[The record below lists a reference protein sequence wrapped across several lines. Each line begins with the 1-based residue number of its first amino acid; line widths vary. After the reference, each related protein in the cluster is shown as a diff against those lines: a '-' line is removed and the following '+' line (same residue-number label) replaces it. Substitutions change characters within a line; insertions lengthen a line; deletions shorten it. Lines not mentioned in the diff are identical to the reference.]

1 MGDGASAL
9 LGKSNFRN
17 IFLRE
22 RKFSFPSR
30 KFMKRR
36 GALGWTCGRGRL
48 SAMPVCRDGNGS
60 ANGARRC
67 ENFEQCM
74 ESSAATGRRDRRV
87 RQALGK
93 KKRTKWVKWLAAGAC
108 AVALAS
114 AGMLELRAQTA
125 SPGKVR
131 LQVIV
136 VDTQEKAEQAL
147 ARLKKGDD
155 FGELAKEVS
164 IDPNA
169 SSGGNVGEVDPMTLR
184 PELRD
189 AISTMKA
196 GQTSGVIRVATGYV
210 IVKVLAIG
218 EETPGQGM
226 GPARGAQ
233 GTGAGQGMGANR
245 DLHLAGRGAIQYPA
259 DVAGQVLAD
268 MLFQRY
274 PKPDGWQQDLH
285 AICNA
290 RQNSLAQG
298 ISTLEKVLA
307 DEPQMERK
315 SPYDAIQTHYA
326 LAQLLA
332 YEGKMDRAVEEW
344 EAAYKLATISVPAGI
359 AQLTE
364 VLGVAYLHKSEMEND
379 AYEKPGE
386 RCLFPP
392 EKSICYQQTKDS
404 QKAIEYLTEYLRMT
418 PERPDAVQVKW
429 LLNVA
434 YSTLGKYPAGVPAK
448 YLVPEAAF
456 ATAPAE
462 SVPRWTDVAPQI
474 GMGFT
479 SMAGGVIADDFENN
493 GLLDVVVSSY
503 DFCQP
508 LRYFHNNG
516 DGTFSD
522 RTLEAGL
529 MDQLGGLNMIQ
540 ADYNNDGCMDIL
552 VLRGAWE
559 FPARKSLL
567 RNNCNGTFTDVT
579 QAAGLAEPATR
590 TQAAVWVDVNND
602 GLLDLFVGSE
612 NGPSQLFLNK
622 GDGTFEDISAS
633 SGVNK
638 IAFTKGV
645 AAADYDNDG
654 YMDLYVSNLY
664 GGNFLYHNN
673 HNNTFTE
680 VSEKAGVHQSD
691 SQSFATWFFDY
702 DNDGWPDIFATTYF
716 FSNDE
721 TIRSYLG
728 MPTNAATMRLYRNK
742 HDGTFEDV
750 TASAGLAKINMPM
763 GANFGD
769 AYNDGYLDIYLATG
783 GPEYGALTPKMLLRN
798 RDGKYFA
805 DVTAATGTG
814 DLHKGHGVSFA
825 DLGNNG
831 REDLLV
837 STGGATPGDAHQ
849 FRVYENPG
857 NDNDWITVKLVGVK
871 SNRAGIGARIQL
883 TVENGDAAPRSI
895 YRTVGSGGSFGAN
908 PIEQHIGL
916 GKDAKIE
923 ALEIWWPASNSRQR
937 LQSVQKNQFIEVTE
951 FAKQYRILPRRA
963 FQLSRG
969 GAAAAPAVGKSAA
982 P

>member
-1 MGDGASAL
+1 MAL
-9 LGKSNFRN
+9 MCVGVLG
-17 IFLRE
+17 
-22 RKFSFPSR
+22 
-30 KFMKRR
+30 
-36 GALGWTCGRGRL
+36 
-48 SAMPVCRDGNGS
+48 
-60 ANGARRC
+60 
-67 ENFEQCM
+67 
-74 ESSAATGRRDRRV
+74 
-87 RQALGK
+87 
-93 KKRTKWVKWLAAGAC
+93 
-108 AVALAS
+108 
-114 AGMLELRAQTA
+114 LRAQTA

-136 VDTQEKAEQAL
+136 VDTEAKAEQVF
-147 ARLKKGDD
+147 ARLQKGDD

-169 SSGGNVGEVDPMTLR
+169 SSGGNLGEVDPMTLR

-196 GQTSGVIRVATGYV
+196 GQTSGVVRVATGFV

-218 EETPGQGM
+218 EEAPGQGM
-226 GPARGAQ
+226 GPGRAPQGA
-233 GTGAGQGMGANR
+233 GPGQGMGVNR
-245 DLHLAGRGAIQYPA
+245 DLHLSGRGAIQYPA

-274 PKPDGWQQDLH
+274 PKPQGWEQDLH

-290 RQNSLAQG
+290 RENSLAQG
-298 ISTLEKVLA
+298 ISGLEKLTA
-307 DEPQMERK
+307 DESQMERK

-326 LAQLLA
+326 LAQLFA
-332 YEGKMDRAVEEW
+332 YEGKMDRAVQEW
-344 EAAYKLATISVPAGI
+344 ETAYKLATISVPAGI

-379 AYEKPGE
+379 AYEKPGA

-392 EKSICYQQTKDS
+392 QKATCYRQTKDS
-404 QKAIEYLTEYLRMT
+404 EKAIEYLTNYLKMT

-429 LLNVA
+429 LLNLA
-434 YSTLGKYPAGVPAK
+434 YSTLGKYPAGVPSK
-448 YLVPEAAF
+448 YLVPESAF
-456 ATAPAE
+456 ATPPQE
-462 SVPRWTDVAPQI
+462 DVPRWTDVATQI
-474 GMGFT
+474 GLGFS

-516 DGTFSD
+516 DGTFTD

-529 MDQLGGLNMIQ
+529 MDQFGGLNMIQ

-579 QAAGLAEPATR
+579 KGAGLAEPATR
-590 TQAAVWVDVNND
+590 TQAAVWLDVNND
-602 GLLDLFVGSE
+602 GLLDLFVGNE

-622 GDGTFEDISAS
+622 GDGTFQDISAS

-638 IAFTKGV
+638 TAFTKGA

-673 HNNTFTE
+673 HDNTFSE
-680 VSEKAGVHQSD
+680 VSEKAGVHQAD
-691 SQSFATWFFDY
+691 SQTFATWFFDY

-721 TIRSYLG
+721 TLRSYLG
-728 MPTNAATMRLYRNK
+728 MPTNVATLHLYRNK

-750 TASAGLAKINMPM
+750 TTPAGLAKINMPM

-769 AYNDGYLDIYLATG
+769 ADNDGYLDIYLATG
-783 GPEYGALTPKMLLRN
+783 GPEYGALVPKMFLRN
-798 RDGKYFA
+798 HDGKYFA
-805 DVTAATGTG
+805 DITAASGTG

-825 DLGNNG
+825 DLANNG
-831 REDLLV
+831 RDDLLV
-837 STGGATPGDAHQ
+837 SNGGATPGDAHQ

-857 NDNDWITVKLVGVK
+857 NGNDWLTVKLAGVK
-871 SNRAGIGARIQL
+871 SNRAGIGARIEV
-883 TVENGDAAPRSI
+883 TVQNGDVAPRKI

-923 ALEIWWPASNSRQR
+923 ALEVWWPASNSRQR
-937 LQSVQKNQFIEVTE
+937 LHNVQKNQFIEVTE
-951 FAKQYRILPRRA
+951 FATQYKTLARKS
-963 FQLSRG
+963 FQLG
-969 GAAAAPAVGKSAA
+969 HGDATAAAASAKPAVK
-982 P
+982 